1 MQEELERAHQ
11 LIPEIYDA
19 AVNPGAIPEILQK
32 VADFVGAFGAII
44 TEVSDAYNLTE
55 YRIPHYSLGYD
66 AALVEHYLNTYSSF
80 ELKDQRVFQHFSL
93 QTDDIE
99 LISDQ
104 HLTTS
109 RAKLE
114 SQPNVQFLKSIGID
128 YRAAALLNKDF
139 INVDRFA
146 LQFSGKQGPLNQDHI
161 RRCRLVLPHLSKA
174 LIVARPTA
182 QLIEENNA
190 VLECLN
196 QLKSAVCIVDADRR
210 IILNNAEFDRQVEA
224 YDVFKI
230 HADGRLGLK
239 DERSMKP
246 AEEMFSN
253 IGFHGRFGA
262 RPRKE
267 AIEVP
272 TSQSPH
278 ELCLE
283 IIPLGKTTEIDKN
296 FHRGSILFCLDTSLH
311 SDIDVSSISRA
322 YGLTQSEGKILN
334 LIADGLSN
342 RQIAESAGK
351 SVETVNSQVKSILSK
366 SMTANRTQLIRLA
379 SQINSHLVV

>member
-1 MQEELERAHQ
+1 M
-11 LIPEIYDA
+11 
-19 AVNPGAIPEILQK
+19 
-32 VADFVGAFGAII
+32 
-44 TEVSDAYNLTE
+44 
-55 YRIPHYSLGYD
+55 
-66 AALVEHYLNTYSSF
+66 
-80 ELKDQRVFQHFSL
+80 
-93 QTDDIE
+93 
-99 LISDQ
+99 
-104 HLTTS
+104 
-109 RAKLE
+109 
-114 SQPNVQFLKSIGID
+114 
-128 YRAAALLNKDF
+128 
-139 INVDRFA
+139 
-146 LQFSGKQGPLNQDHI
+146 
-161 RRCRLVLPHLSKA
+161 LPHLSKA